1 MLVSRA
7 GPGWQGVGSEHPVRT
22 GLGHDVQLVGLALEV
37 TVLDV
42 GPGATETAGR
52 AETVGEV
59 LGGLDVE
66 DAVRAHDSIMT
77 LLTIKHKLIL
87 LNSNKE
93 MLNDC

>member
-1 MLVSRA
+1 
-7 GPGWQGVGSEHPVRT
+7 
-22 GLGHDVQLVGLALEV
+22 VQLVGLALEV

-42 GPGATETAGR
+42 GPGAAETAGR
-52 AETVGEV
+52 AETIGEV

-77 LLTIKHKLIL
+77 LLTIKHKLII

>member
-1 MLVSRA
+1 
-7 GPGWQGVGSEHPVRT
+7 
-22 GLGHDVQLVGLALEV
+22 
-37 TVLDV
+37 
-42 GPGATETAGR
+42 
-52 AETVGEV
+52 V